1 MYVAERVF
9 PRTSV
14 SRLNSTL
21 ASRCCSRDETLGW
34 AEWRPVCYNI
44 QPGVAELLLLWSSSQ
59 SYGMVLCTWV
69 EPPTVLA
76 MDGIGWQESSRRH
89 RTVEAMSWSF
99 GRSPV
104 YLFWLQESQAAS
116 TMATAAAVQV
126 SSTTIARIAPLS
138 SVNVDVDTGSTLRSR
153 HISRS
158 LRLKSKKDLLLC
170 FEDFYKLDFVFTS
183 LLCCLLLP

>member
-1 MYVAERVF
+1 M
-9 PRTSV
+9 
-14 SRLNSTL
+14 
-21 ASRCCSRDETLGW
+21 
-34 AEWRPVCYNI
+34 WRPVCYNI
-44 QPGVAELLLLWSSSQ
+44 QPGVAELLLLLLWSSSQ

-158 LRLKSKKDLLLC
+158 LRLKSKKDLLSCLQ
-170 FEDFYKLDFVFTS
+170 DFYKEKLNLILFSQV
-183 LLCCLLLP
+183 CCVAYYYHWAYDLWSQFM